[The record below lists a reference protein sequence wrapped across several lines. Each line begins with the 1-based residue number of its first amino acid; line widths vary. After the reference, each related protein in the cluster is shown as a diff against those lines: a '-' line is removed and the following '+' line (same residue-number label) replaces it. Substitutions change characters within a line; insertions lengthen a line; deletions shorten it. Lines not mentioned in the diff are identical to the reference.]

1 MNFVCWHRW
10 HNRDLTTWQV
20 SYLRPEF
27 VRVDVAAFEASDV
40 VSRFHLEDRDTRPKV
55 NYVFGDPLEARAR
68 EEIKT

>member
-1 MNFVCWHRW
+1 M
-10 HNRDLTTWQV
+10 TTWQV

-40 VSRFHLEDRDTRPKV
+40 VGVCRFHLEDRDTRPKV